1 MCATAA
7 VLVPDACTANTYNL
21 WQRVMKR
28 GGKIGEKE
36 KEETRSGRKT
46 ERERETEG
54 GGGRDTEKTI
64 VIL

>member
-46 ERERETEG
+46 ERERERRREVEG
-54 GGGRDTEKTI
+54 ETQRKR
-64 VIL
+64 L